1 MAVCAARLAAR
12 FAAVALFN
20 CSTVKFDIRNYA
32 CNFNKPIE
40 CAHGIVTI
48 FKVNRV
54 FKNPDYPVRMPAADY
69 RKLLTSRLSSID
81 KFAVCRDVLSLMDT
95 LAVVAKPSLPWRH
108 CGRLASTQVPLTT
121 FLAFSVPFPGDFCC
135 RLQIFVTVSNVCSH
149 APAAAAHFRKR
160 YDAPQITDGE
170 HSCKIFIA
178 AATPPCCKCRPCK

>member
-95 LAVVAKPSLPWRH
+95 LAVVAKAKSPVAALRATGLHASTANNFSSVFCAFPRRLLLPITDLCNSLQCLFACPRRRRSLPKALR
-108 CGRLASTQVPLTT
+108 CAT
-121 FLAFSVPFPGDFCC
+121 
-135 RLQIFVTVSNVCSH
+135 NN
-149 APAAAAHFRKR
+149 RK
-160 YDAPQITDGE
+160 
-170 HSCKIFIA
+170 
-178 AATPPCCKCRPCK
+178 